1 MISEWVSKYNETI
14 DSIYSELTE
23 TRYPDYKPLTDEEME
38 ELTDRQIDQWEEK
51 ARSGLLKHDTMIMSE
66 MSKIRIAAYSRV
78 EGLDGEYT
86 SLASIG
92 ITTGSY
98 YENGKLHIDED
109 ALRKAIETDLDQV
122 IRLFTNSSDEESEV
136 GVATRVYRA
145 LDNAVD
151 RITDTAGTSADLVD
165 TSRIGKQI
173 QVINDTISREEDR
186 LQQVE
191 ERYWRQ
197 FTALERFI
205 AQMNSQ
211 SAWLTSLL
219 GGGNRGA

>member
-1 MISEWVSKYNETI
+1 M
-14 DSIYSELTE
+14 
-23 TRYPDYKPLTDEEME
+23 
-38 ELTDRQIDQWEEK
+38 
-51 ARSGLLKHDTMIMSE
+51 
-66 MSKIRIAAYSRV
+66 AAYSRV